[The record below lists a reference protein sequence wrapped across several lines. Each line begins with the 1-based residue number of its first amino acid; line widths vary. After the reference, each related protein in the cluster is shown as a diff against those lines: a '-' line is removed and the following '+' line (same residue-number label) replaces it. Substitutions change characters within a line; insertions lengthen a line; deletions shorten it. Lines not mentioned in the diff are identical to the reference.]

1 MLEVRPAQQR
11 LVMVTWEDTT
21 NVAAWQ
27 THADMVEWAQAG
39 GWIAHN
45 VGFLVHEDDAC
56 VVVAARV
63 VDDEENH
70 VGLAE
75 RIPKRSI
82 LKIHDAYFT
91 SPEKVAAKL
100 LADMLA
106 FSEKQDGR

>member
-1 MLEVRPAQQR
+1 
-11 LVMVTWEDTT
+11 MVTWEDTT

-27 THADMVEWAQAG
+27 THVEMVDWATAG

-45 VGFLVHEDDAC
+45 VGFLVHEDDDC

-82 LKIHDAYFT
+82 LKLHDVHF
-91 SPEKVAAKL
+91 AACDIPGCDHRRSTRGY
-100 LADMLA
+100 DMQPA
-106 FSEKQDGR
+106 EPT